1 MSVTVLDRE
10 MYTEAA
16 AARLLGVAQGTL
28 NYWLEGGE
36 RRGKVY
42 RPVIRVEP
50 RGDRGAVTWV
60 EFIEAGLL
68 REYRRT
74 HNVPMAELR
83 AFIDVVRDRYG
94 TPYPLADRRPFVS
107 GRELLSLA
115 QDQSGL
121 APEFCLVAEVRGQY
135 VLTSPAD
142 SFVRRVT
149 WEGDIAAEWRPHDD
163 PLSPVRMNP
172 DVRFGRPAVQG
183 VSTEAM
189 WEHEQAGESAEE
201 IAEEFDVP
209 ADCVRWA
216 LAYETSARARAA

>member
-1 MSVTVLDRE
+1 

-50 RGDRGAVTWV
+50 RGDRAAVTWA

-94 TPYPLADRRPFVS
+94 TPYPLADRCPFVS

-135 VLTSPAD
+135 VLTYPAD

-149 WEGDIAAEWRPHDD
+149 WEGDTAAEWRPHDD
-163 PLSPVRMNP
+163 PRSPVRINP
-172 DVRFGRPAVQG
+172 RRAIRPPSGAGRQHRSDVGARTGGRERRGDRRG
-183 VSTEAM
+183 VRRP
-189 WEHEQAGESAEE
+189 G
-201 IAEEFDVP
+201 
-209 ADCVRWA
+209 RLRA
-216 LAYETSARARAA
+216 LGTGL